1 MIDALVSLYA
11 SKSKE
16 VMLMQQR
23 ISECTCAKSSISL
36 SLSLSY
42 CIHIAR
48 ISDQLDPVTASAW
61 SVSRPFHCR
70 QAQPARSQQAF
81 SLQKY
86 VEIEGQ
92 EVLLRCLLALD
103 LDRGD
108 LVAEGGAMIGV
119 QEGLLAVEP
128 S

>member
-36 SLSLSY
+36 SLSY

-48 ISDQLDPVTASAW
+48 TSDQLDPVTASAW